1 MFQKRADSRDRD
13 ETERSEIEEK
23 ERHGSVRG
31 ISVCSIK
38 TDYLTMANFDRSHGK
53 TRLENKISSEAK

>member
-1 MFQKRADSRDRD
+1 LFQKRADSRDRD

-38 TDYLTMANFDRSHGK
+38 TDDSTMANFDRSHGK
-53 TRLENKISSEAK
+53 TRLENEISSEAK